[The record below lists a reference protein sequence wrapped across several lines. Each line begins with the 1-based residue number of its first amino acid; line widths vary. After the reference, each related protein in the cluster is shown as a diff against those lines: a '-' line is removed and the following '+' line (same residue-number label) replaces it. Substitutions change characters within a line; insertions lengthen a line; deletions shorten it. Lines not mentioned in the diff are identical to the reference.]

1 METFQTSFFFM
12 SFFEMDICFPI
23 PCQYGWEFFRI
34 ESSAFIQE
42 RIFHQEIKR
51 RKIIIYQKDLQ
62 NARRILKT
70 CGGKWGNVVHLS
82 WKVGFRA
89 CSWANTI
96 IMLIQKAV

>member
-1 METFQTSFFFM
+1 METFQTSFLGR
-12 SFFEMDICFPI
+12 FFENRYLFPHPLPI
-23 PCQYGWEFFRI
+23 RLGIFCIGSR
-34 ESSAFIQE
+34 ACIQE
-42 RIFHQEIKR
+42 RIFYQEIKR